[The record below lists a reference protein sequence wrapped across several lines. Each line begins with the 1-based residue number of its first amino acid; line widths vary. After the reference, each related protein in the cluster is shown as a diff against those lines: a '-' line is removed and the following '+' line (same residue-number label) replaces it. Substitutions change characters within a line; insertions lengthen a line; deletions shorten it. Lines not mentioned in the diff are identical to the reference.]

1 MIGRVITAAVG
12 IPALALVVWLG
23 DPVFSV
29 VVAAVAAL
37 AAFEVCDMARSR
49 GLAPS
54 RIVAAVLSAALVL
67 SHFAFSALWSMPEY
81 IPLLVLTAG
90 IALLALILRLS
101 PIQKIQNIRN
111 GNGET
116 PSPMM
121 GEGWGEG
128 EKPEAATMYAKASNA
143 GLTLA
148 AVLYP
153 AALLAHAPLLRGDE
167 QGLEWVVL
175 LLVVT
180 FSTDTGAFFV
190 GKAIGKRPLAPTI
203 SPNKTWEGAVG
214 GFAAAILAA
223 FLAGWALNIDAD
235 LPLIAVLGALM
246 GVVGQAGDLF
256 ESKLKRLAD
265 VKESGRLLPGH
276 GGVLDRLDSIV
287 LNLALVY
294 YFVIG
299 GAL

>member
-29 VVAAVAAL
+29 VVAALAAL
-37 AAFEVCDMARSR
+37 AAIEVCDLARSR
-49 GLAPS
+49 GLAPA

-67 SHFAFSALWSMPEY
+67 SHFAFSALWSTPEY
-81 IPLLVLTAG
+81 LPLLIVSAG
-90 IALLALILRLS
+90 IAVLALILTLS
-101 PIQKIQNIRN
+101 PIQRIRN

-116 PSPMM
+116 PSPLM

-128 EKPEAATMYAKASNA
+128 EKPGSTTGYAKASNA

-153 AALLAHAPLLRGDE
+153 GALLAHAPLLRGGE
-167 QGLEWVVL
+167 QGLEWIAL

-203 SPNKTWEGAVG
+203 SPNKTWEGAIG

-223 FLAGWALNIDAD
+223 FIAAWALNIDTD

-287 LNLALVY
+287 FNLALVY

-299 GAL
+299 GVL